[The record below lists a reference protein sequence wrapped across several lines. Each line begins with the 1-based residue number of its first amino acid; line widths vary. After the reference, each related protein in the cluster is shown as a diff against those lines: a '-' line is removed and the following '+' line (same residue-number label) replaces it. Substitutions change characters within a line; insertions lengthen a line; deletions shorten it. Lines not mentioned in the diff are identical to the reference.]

1 MGVEPIH
8 PLRVLQ
14 HLGHA
19 HATEASR
26 HIRGLFGGQAR
37 IHWLFHSYMVRLV
50 CVQDPKDRRWANCDE
65 TLKKLTGEKR
75 IKLFGGQKYFSKHIV
90 GK

>member
-1 MGVEPIH
+1 
-8 PLRVLQ
+8 
-14 HLGHA
+14 
-19 HATEASR
+19 
-26 HIRGLFGGQAR
+26 
-37 IHWLFHSYMVRLV
+37 MVRLV
-50 CVQDPKDRRWANCDE
+50 CVQDPKDKRWANCDE